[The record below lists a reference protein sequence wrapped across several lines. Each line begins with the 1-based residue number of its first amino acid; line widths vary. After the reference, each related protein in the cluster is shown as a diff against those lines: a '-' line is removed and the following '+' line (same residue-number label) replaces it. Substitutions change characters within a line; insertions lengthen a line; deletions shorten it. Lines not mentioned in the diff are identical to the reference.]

1 MGRVPKKIC
10 VTVGVAFFLLFSLGT
25 GIFSFARFS
34 IGTLSNHMVIEQE
47 CDTLVYGTVG
57 RLVLSV
63 AGCVSYR
70 FGDEGL
76 HPREGGV
83 YGVCDV
89 ELQRSCIKT
98 FASPSFLAKAL
109 ARDSA

>member
-1 MGRVPKKIC
+1 MC
-10 VTVGVAFFLLFSLGT
+10 FFLLIGLGT

-57 RLVLSV
+57 RFVLSV

-70 FGDEGL
+70 FGDEIL
-76 HPREGGV
+76 NAREVGV
-83 YGVCDV
+83 SGVCDV
-89 ELQRSCIKT
+89 ELQRSCMKT
-98 FASPSFLAKAL
+98 FAFPSFTA
-109 ARDSA
+109 